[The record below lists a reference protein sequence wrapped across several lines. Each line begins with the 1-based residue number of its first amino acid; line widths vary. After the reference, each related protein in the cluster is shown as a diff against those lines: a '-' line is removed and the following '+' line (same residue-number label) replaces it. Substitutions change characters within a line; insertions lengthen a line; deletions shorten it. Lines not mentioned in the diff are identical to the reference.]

1 MTEARALDHLRRAFL
16 PIMLGGLSALY
27 AATVIAACLTG
38 EQPLAVGIVGG
49 ALLTAVFAAARIAG
63 TDTLTR
69 HFSAAAAMA
78 LVGLL
83 VFCTAGTHLQIDMH
97 MAFFAV
103 LAVTA
108 GWSCWSSILVATA
121 VVAVHHLA
129 LNVLYPAAVFP
140 NGAEY
145 ARVVLHAVILVIEA
159 AALALAARRLAR
171 ALAASEAAAEE
182 AARNARHAQDLA
194 SVQEAENAAKM
205 ARVGLL
211 DALTRAFERDVS
223 VLTQG
228 LAGAATEMEA
238 TAASMAG
245 IAADTTQQTVTAAGA
260 AEQTSANVQMVAA
273 ASEEMSASVREI
285 VHQVSQSAR
294 VATGAVE
301 TARQTDATVQR
312 LASTAE
318 RISTVVSVI
327 SDIASQTNLLALNA
341 TIEAARAG
349 EAGKGFAVVAAEVKQ
364 LAGQTAKATDEIAG
378 QITVIQDETRQ
389 AVADIRQIGRVIAEM
404 ASVSTGVAA
413 AMEEQGATTQEI
425 ARNVQQAARGT
436 QMVTDNIS
444 HVQDGA
450 GQTSAAASQVLSTAR
465 ELAHHADNLTQ
476 EVTNF
481 LTRVKAA

>member
-1 MTEARALDHLRRAFL
+1 MTKSRALDQLRRAFL
-16 PIMLGGLSALY
+16 PIMLGGLSGLY
-27 AATVIAACLTG
+27 AVIVIAAWLVG
-38 EQPLAVGIVGG
+38 GQPLAVGTVGG
-49 ALLTAVFAAARIAG
+49 ALLLAVFGAARIAG
-63 TDTLTR
+63 ADALTR
-69 HFSAAAAMA
+69 HLSAATAMA

-121 VVAVHHLA
+121 VVAVHHLS

-145 ARVVLHAVILVIEA
+145 SRVVLHAVILVIEA
-159 AALALAARRLAR
+159 GALALAARQLAR
-171 ALAASEAAAEE
+171 ALAASETAAAE

-194 SVQEAENAAKM
+194 AAQEAENAAKM
-205 ARVGLL
+205 KRVSLL
-211 DALTRAFERDVS
+211 DALTQAFERDVS
-223 VLTQG
+223 VLAQG

-238 TAASMAG
+238 TAQSMAR

-260 AEQTSANVQMVAA
+260 AQQTSANVQMVAA

-285 VHQVSQSAR
+285 VHQVGQSAQ

-301 TARQTDATVQR
+301 TARQTNATVQR

-318 RISTVVSVI
+318 QVSTIVSVI

-349 EAGKGFAVVAAEVKQ
+349 EAGRGFAVVAAEVKQ
-364 LAGQTAKATDEIAG
+364 LAGQTAKATEEISG

-389 AVADIRQIGRVIAEM
+389 AVADLRQIGRVIAEM
-404 ASVSTGVAA
+404 SSVSAGIAE
-413 AMEEQGATTQEI
+413 AMEEQGATTLEI

-436 QMVTDNIS
+436 EMVTGNIS
-444 HVQDGA
+444 QVREGA
-450 GQTSAAASQVLSTAR
+450 GQTSTAATQVLSAAR
-465 ELAHHADNLTQ
+465 ELALHADSLTQ
-476 EVTNF
+476 EVTSF
-481 LTRVKAA
+481 LIRVKSA